1 MDAGFAFKRQEW
13 ATYATPEDKWL
24 IDVIIDEG
32 FYNFTYPVYNRFYT
46 LHLHHGSSSE
56 FWSANLTHNDEAPN
70 SLSLTPLLHGYY
82 EYEALPYLKTDIIR
96 CLEVL
101 FPKVSGWND
110 EFLRA

>member
-1 MDAGFAFKRQEW
+1 MLLRK
-13 ATYATPEDKWL
+13 TN
-24 IDVIIDEG
+24 VIIDEG